1 MAKPISITPCPA
13 WLLPPPRSPRS
24 RIDLPLKAMRFKY
37 HESVLDQLGRHGVIP
52 GDDTPPDLVRDYVSG
67 LYLVEIR
74 SLRAR
79 LIAGE
84 IPKKDYAR
92 RVAELRDR
100 YPILSLRV
108 ELWAEKLDE

>member
-1 MAKPISITPCPA
+1 MAKPILITPCPA
-13 WLLPPPRSPRS
+13 WLPPSPRKS
-24 RIDLPLKAMRFKY
+24 RGTIDLLLPAMAFKY

-52 GDDTPPDLVRDYVSG
+52 RDDTPPDLIRDYISG

-74 SLRAR
+74 SLRAK

-108 ELWAEKLDE
+108 DLWAEEG